1 MEFVAQYPFLRT
13 SHTFSTKKSRT
24 EKKEKSRTGA
34 APVHKGGQRTASYEP
49 LWCVQNR
56 FWNTSPFKLTKLRAC
71 WWNFSTFRAEFS
83 QGIATGLAIVFPLS
97 AVIPYAYCEF
107 FKARVAMIFASW
119 FFLRLPLDWFSETSL
134 PYFSI
139 ASKVIGQRQTKAH
152 ACTEHQII

>member
-1 MEFVAQYPFLRT
+1 VEFVA
-13 SHTFSTKKSRT
+13 HTPSCELYILFRLKKA
-24 EKKEKSRTGA
+24 EPKKRK
-34 APVHKGGQRTASYEP
+34 K
-49 LWCVQNR
+49 QNR
-56 FWNTSPFKLTKLRAC
+56 CSTGTQRRAAYSKLWTTMVCSESFLKTSPSKLTKLRAC

-107 FKARVAMIFASW
+107 FEARVAMIFAAW